1 MDRRQLSLGITTAA
15 LVAAAFFA
23 VACKKEEAPAP
34 APATESAA
42 SSAAPAEAAAAPAA
56 APASADLVNG
66 GRYLVTVM
74 GCNDCHTPFKMGKN
88 GPEPDMTRMLSGHP
102 EGIKLAPPPK
112 LEGGWL
118 MAGSATNTAWAGP
131 WGVSYT
137 ANLTPDQNTGIGIWT
152 EDMFIKS
159 MRQGKHMGTSRTI
172 LPPMPWPW
180 YAKMR
185 DEELKAIFAYLK
197 SIPPIRNHV
206 PDPLPPSGGPPP
218 AAQ

>member
-1 MDRRQLSLGITTAA
+1 MGRRQSRFVVASAA
-15 LVAAAFFA
+15 LVAAGLFA
-23 VACKKEEAPAP
+23 VGCRKQE
-34 APATESAA
+34 
-42 SSAAPAEAAAAPAA
+42 AA
-56 APASADLVNG
+56 APASADSAPPPASADAAPAGAPAAPSADLVGG

-74 GCNDCHTPFKMGKN
+74 GCNDCHTPYKMGKK

-102 EGIKLAPPPK
+102 EGMKLGPPPK

-118 MAGSATNTAWAGP
+118 MAGAATNTAWAGP

-137 ANLTPDQNTGIGIWT
+137 ANLTPDQNTGIGVWT

-159 MRQGKHMGTSRTI
+159 MRNGKHMGTSRTV

-180 YAKMR
+180 YGKMR

-197 SIPPIRNHV
+197 SIPPIQNHV